1 MKKINKNI
9 AIVGCGRNAGHHIE
23 AVKKN
28 KDFHLTA
35 VCDLNAE
42 RAKNYSELFKV
53 PFYTD
58 YRDMLKNHP
67 EISLVVLATP
77 SGMHYEHSLE
87 FISKFKKSI
96 IVEKPTFMT
105 PTQAKK
111 IFHKADENKVKVY
124 PVFQNR
130 HNKAVK
136 RVKEAIDDGELGDIR
151 VTSVRV
157 RWCRPQRYYDL
168 SEWRGTFS
176 HDGGALT
183 NQGIHHVDLLRY
195 LGGEIDEVNCSMAT
209 LGADIEV
216 EDSVVANFKYKN
228 GGIGSLE
235 VTTAA
240 RPDDFEASISII
252 GSKGLAQIGGI
263 AVNILDIFTPDPV
276 ECEKFSDDFSDLSD
290 RGRIYGRGHRDIY
303 NQINN
308 DLNFSLEYSPSYN
321 DSLNTLNLLH
331 AFYVSNETKKW
342 INLSEELESENLGKS
357 NEKISNLYRI

>member
-1 MKKINKNI
+1 MKKVNKNI
-9 AIVGCGRNAGHHIE
+9 AIVGCGRIAGHHVE
-23 AVKKN
+23 AIKKN
-28 KDFHLTA
+28 KDFQLMA
-35 VCDLNAE
+35 VCDLNTE
-42 RAKNYSELFKV
+42 RAKNYAELFKV
-53 PFYTD
+53 PFYID
-58 YRDMLKNHP
+58 YRKMLKNHP
-67 EISLVVLATP
+67 EISIVVIATP

-111 IFHKADENKVKVY
+111 IFFKANENKVKVY

-136 RVKEAIDDGELGDIR
+136 RVKEAIVNGELGDIHI
-151 VTSVRV
+151 TSVRV

-195 LGGEIDEVNCSMAT
+195 LGGEIEEVNCTMAS
-209 LGADIEV
+209 LGANIEV
-216 EDSVVANFKYKN
+216 EDSAVASFKYKS

-240 RPDDFEASISII
+240 RPDDFEASISIL

-263 AVNILDIFTPDPV
+263 AVNILDIFTPNPS
-276 ECEKFSDDFSDLSD
+276 ECKKFSDDFSNLSD
-290 RGRIYGRGHRDIY
+290 RGRVYGRGHDDIY
-303 NQINN
+303 SEINN
-308 DLNFSLEYSPSYN
+308 DLNFNSNYSPSYQ

-331 AFYVSNETKKW
+331 SFYVSNEKR
-342 INLSEELESENLGKS
+342 LSVKTNDRIESKRLGEKNEN
-357 NEKISNLYRI
+357 ISKLYRI